1 MELKRYYNELTK
13 EIVEY
18 PEEAAALFDVL
29 KPVPSER
36 NKPVLDA
43 ENQLD
48 IQIEKPNNVD
58 EKVKASNK
66 TGNADA
72 K

>member
-1 MELKRYYNELTK
+1 MPEMKRYYNSLTK

-36 NKPVLDA
+36 EDTHD

-48 IQIEKPNNVD
+48 IQIEKSNTVDLKEKSTQPKPKNGNN
-58 EKVKASNK
+58 
-66 TGNADA
+66 
-72 K
+72 